1 MLCQLVC
8 LDRRYQRMNCF
19 NIREVQALL
28 KGRFFSDLMNSNDTH
43 KFLNNLVISVR
54 YKTNNSD
61 AISFNTLLFYQYG
74 ISNTASNRTGS
85 YLLTNVVT
93 EVNKKFP
100 SDENLFF
107 KGVNFLINGDFLVNM
122 KKLFIVYFY
131 TGSFTYY
138 GPESL

>member
-131 TGSFTYY
+131 TGFFIYYVPDSF
-138 GPESL
+138 